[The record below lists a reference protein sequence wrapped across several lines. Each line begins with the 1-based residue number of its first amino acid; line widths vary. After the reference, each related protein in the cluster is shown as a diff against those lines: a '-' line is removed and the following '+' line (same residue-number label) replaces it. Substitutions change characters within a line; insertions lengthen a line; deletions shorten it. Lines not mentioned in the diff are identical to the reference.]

1 VAKEWRDYRTAE
13 ARGSG
18 AAALAIRRQIMNTAE
33 GTPVR
38 HSSGEIIMRTV
49 TNTKTGE
56 KREVPYIQVDGR
68 NLQSLAISYGIMID
82 KAELLSGNATERVET
97 WARGE
102 LDHNLKELVEEFEE
116 VARNGGNNG

>member
-1 VAKEWRDYRTAE
+1 
-13 ARGSG
+13 
-18 AAALAIRRQIMNTAE
+18 
-33 GTPVR
+33 
-38 HSSGEIIMRTV
+38 MRTV